1 MDGKITLITPPDFYE
16 NNNKSILFVNIS
28 DSDQEKV
35 TKYLSNIEL
44 KENYNFYVFTNET
57 NISWLL
63 YAVSRSDY
71 KFIDL
76 DTDNYLINIIASYIL
91 ANNNFF
97 YKTKDENL
105 VAIVNHLN
113 QNRITDITKFLERI
127 FNDQDE

>member
-44 KENYNFYVFTNET
+44 KENYNFYVFTNEI

-76 DTDNYLINIIASYIL
+76 DTENYLINILASYIL
-91 ANNNFF
+91 ANNNF
-97 YKTKDENL
+97 YYQTKDENFS
-105 VAIVNHLN
+105 AIINHLN
-113 QNRITDITKFLERI
+113 QNRITDINKFLERI
-127 FNDQDE
+127 FNGQGE

>member
-28 DSDQEKV
+28 DADQEKV
-35 TKYLSNIEL
+35 TKYLSNIDI
-44 KENYNFYVFTNET
+44 KESYNFYVFTNET

-71 KFIDL
+71 KFLDL
-76 DTDNYLINIIASYIL
+76 DTENYIINILASYLL
-91 ANNNFF
+91 ANNNF
-97 YKTKDENL
+97 YYQTTDENF

-113 QNRITDITKFLERI
+113 QNRITDIDKFLERI

>member
-44 KENYNFYVFTNET
+44 KESYNFYVFTNET

-76 DTDNYLINIIASYIL
+76 DTENYIINVLASYLL
-91 ANNNFF
+91 ANNNF
-97 YKTKDENL
+97 YYQTTDENF

-113 QNRITDITKFLERI
+113 QNRITDIDKFLERI

>member
-16 NNNKSILFVNIS
+16 NNNKSILFINIS
-28 DSDQEKV
+28 NTDQEKV
-35 TKYLSNIEL
+35 TKYLSNIKL
-44 KENYNFYVFTNET
+44 KESYNFYVFTNET

-76 DTDNYLINIIASYIL
+76 DTENYIINILASYLL
-91 ANNNFF
+91 ANNNF
-97 YKTKDENL
+97 YYQTTDENF

-113 QNRITDITKFLERI
+113 QNRITDIDKFLERI

>member
-16 NNNKSILFVNIS
+16 NNNKSVLFINIS

-35 TKYLSNIEL
+35 TKYLSEIEL

-76 DTDNYLINIIASYIL
+76 DTENHLVNVLASYML

-97 YKTKDENL
+97 YQSSDENF
-105 VAIVNHLN
+105 VAIINHLN
-113 QNRITDITKFLERI
+113 QNRITDINKFLERV
-127 FNDQDE
+127 FDDQKQ

>member
-28 DSDQEKV
+28 ESDQEKV

-63 YAVSRSDY
+63 YAVSRSDF

-76 DTDNYLINIIASYIL
+76 DTENYLINILASYIL
-91 ANNNFF
+91 ANNNFY
-97 YKTKDENL
+97 YKTKDENFS
-105 VAIVNHLN
+105 AIINHLN
-113 QNRITDITKFLERI
+113 QNRITDINKFLERI
-127 FNDQDE
+127 FNDQGE

>member
-44 KENYNFYVFTNET
+44 KESYNFYVFTNET

-71 KFIDL
+71 KFLDL
-76 DTDNYLINIIASYIL
+76 DTENYIINILASYLL
-91 ANNNFF
+91 ANNNF
-97 YKTKDENL
+97 YYQTTDENF

-113 QNRITDITKFLERI
+113 QNRITDIDKFLERI